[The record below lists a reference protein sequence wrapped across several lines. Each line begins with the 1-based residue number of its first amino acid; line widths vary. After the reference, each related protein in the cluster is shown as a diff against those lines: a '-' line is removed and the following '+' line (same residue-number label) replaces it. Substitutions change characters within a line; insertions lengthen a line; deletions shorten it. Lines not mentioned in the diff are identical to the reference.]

1 MDYYSDVL
9 NLTLT
14 DLRPDVTKIAE
25 NNDRIELGR
34 LLQLILGKN
43 KFKTNFQLLVLN
55 VFFLFS
61 IGCAVNCTRKQ
72 DYITQIMDLEESLQ
86 RNIMQAIQ
94 ELEPIWQ
101 GTMPPV
107 SITMPFDQK
116 IGQTNDRDRDAL
128 AQRCHEAERKIALL
142 LDEKLSL
149 QHENS
154 KILQELEKYQ
164 NTTTIGKS
172 FIIKL
177 CCFIL
182 SLSKF

>member
-1 MDYYSDVL
+1 
-9 NLTLT
+9 
-14 DLRPDVTKIAE
+14 
-25 NNDRIELGR
+25 
-34 LLQLILGKN
+34 
-43 KFKTNFQLLVLN
+43 
-55 VFFLFS
+55 
-61 IGCAVNCTRKQ
+61 
-72 DYITQIMDLEESLQ
+72 MDLEESLQ

-107 SITMPFDQK
+107 SITIPFDQK
-116 IGQTNDRDRDAL
+116 TGQHNDRDAL

-164 NTTTIGKS
+164 NTTAIGK
-172 FIIKL
+172 
-177 CCFIL
+177 
-182 SLSKF
+182 